1 MNRVCIYGAGAIG
14 GNLAARIAS
23 SGADVSV
30 IARGANLAA
39 IRANGLVVETPK
51 ETITARVKASA
62 DPADL
67 GVQDLVLVTTKT
79 PALPDVAAGIAP
91 LLGPETPVVFVING
105 VPWWYCDGMS
115 GPYAGTKLDMLDPGG
130 VLHEKIGTARTLG
143 GVVYAACSVPAPGV
157 VRITSAHNKVI
168 VGEIDHRITPRAEQ
182 IGALL
187 KASGIEETVS
197 ADIRADVWTKLL
209 VNLGSA
215 PVAVL
220 TGAPVN
226 VSMAERPIE
235 QATRTIYAE
244 AAEIA
249 EKLGSSV
256 SLNVEAWIA
265 AGKKLP
271 HKPSMLQDL
280 ELGRR
285 MEITTMFEA
294 TLALARLAGV
304 ATPMLDLILA
314 LDVIRA
320 KTAGL
325 YG

>member
-1 MNRVCIYGAGAIG
+1 MRVCIYGAGAIG
-14 GNLAARIAS
+14 GNLAAKIAG

-30 IARGANLAA
+30 VARGANLAA

-51 ETITARVKASA
+51 ETLTARVRASA

-67 GVQDLVLVTTKT
+67 GVQDVVLVTTKT
-79 PALPDVAAGIAP
+79 PALPDVALGIAP
-91 LLGPETPVVFVING
+91 LLGPDTPVVFIING
-105 VPWWYCDGMS
+105 VPWWYCDGLS
-115 GPYAGTKLDMLDPGG
+115 GPHAGTRLDMLDPTG
-130 VLHEKIGTARTLG
+130 VLHDKVGTARTLG
-143 GVVYAACSVPAPGV
+143 GVVYAACSVPTPGV
-157 VRITSAHNKVI
+157 VRITSPHNRVI
-168 VGEIDHRITPRAEQ
+168 VGEIDNRMTPRAEQ
-182 IGALL
+182 IAALL
-187 KASGIEETVS
+187 KASGIEEKVS
-197 ADIRADVWTKLL
+197 TDIRADVWTKLL

-220 TGAPVN
+220 TGAPIN

-235 QATRTIYAE
+235 QATRAIYAE

-249 EKLGSSV
+249 QKLGSPV
-256 SLNVEAWIA
+256 SLDVEAWIA
-265 AGKKLP
+265 AGKKLR

-285 MEITTMFEA
+285 MEIITMFEA

-320 KTAGL
+320 KTARL